1 MSKIK
6 LIEDKI
12 IQVVNRKKDLKPDQI
27 KDIVEILALSILEID
42 NRHRRQEI
50 INEVFKCNMENL
62 DRAFHQLEE
71 KSR

>member
-6 LIEDKI
+6 LIEEKI
-12 IQVVNRKKDLKPDQI
+12 IQVVNRKKDLQPDQI
-27 KDIVEILALSILEID
+27 KVIVEILALSILEMD
-42 NRHRRQEI
+42 NRQRRQEKVG
-50 INEVFKCNMENL
+50 EVFKGNMENL